1 MNKLIRL
8 ELKRNS
14 LKPYHIA
21 VSIITVVILSFLYLL
36 SAIPRMEATDADA
49 EMFMSYDFIVG
60 LDNIVSMAVFSI
72 MSAAMASKFIIE
84 EYAEKRAIMLFS
96 YPVERKKI
104 IDTKIITVFSYTVIS
119 MLLCNGISLTVFLVT
134 ESLFPLCPD
143 TIDIGL
149 ILNCISSMLCYSL
162 LAGLLGI
169 ISLWFGFR
177 KKSAIVTIISACIV
191 VSVLCQVIAMTL
203 FTRFILIIILA
214 VIFLTAMLAWTSLRY
229 QVKNM
234 EV

>member
-1 MNKLIRL
+1 MNKLTRL

-21 VSIITVVILSFLYLL
+21 VSIITVVTLSFLYLL
-36 SAIPRMEATDADA
+36 AAIPRMDAADTDA

-72 MSAAMASKFIIE
+72 MSAAMASKFIVE
-84 EYAEKRAIMLFS
+84 EYAGKRAIMLFS
-96 YPVERKKI
+96 YPIDRKKL

-119 MLLCNGISLTVFLVT
+119 MLLCNGISLTIFFVT

-162 LAGLLGI
+162 SAGLLGI

-177 KKSAIVTIISACIV
+177 KKSTIVTIISACIV
-191 VSVLCQVIAMTL
+191 VSV
-203 FTRFILIIILA
+203 
-214 VIFLTAMLAWTSLRY
+214 FL
-229 QVKNM
+229 
-234 EV
+234 

>member
-1 MNKLIRL
+1 MNKLTRL

-14 LKPYHIA
+14 LKPYYIA
-21 VSIITVVILSFLYLL
+21 VSIITIVILSFLYLL
-36 SAIPRMEATDADA
+36 AAIPRMDATDTDA

-72 MSAAMASKFIIE
+72 MSAAMASKLIVE
-84 EYAEKRAIMLFS
+84 EYAGKRAIMLFS
-96 YPVERKKI
+96 YPVDRKKI
-104 IDTKIITVFSYTVIS
+104 IDTKIITVLSYTVIS
-119 MLLCNGISLTVFLVT
+119 MLLCNGISLTIFLVT

-143 TIDIGL
+143 TIDTGL

-162 LAGLLGI
+162 SAGLLGI

-177 KKSAIVTIISACIV
+177 KKSTIVTIISACIV

-203 FTRFILIIILA
+203 FTRFVLIIILA

>member
-1 MNKLIRL
+1 MNKLTRL

-14 LKPYHIA
+14 LKPYYIA
-21 VSIITVVILSFLYLL
+21 VSIITIVILSFLYLL
-36 SAIPRMEATDADA
+36 AAIPRMDATNTDA

-72 MSAAMASKFIIE
+72 MSAAMASKFIVE
-84 EYAEKRAIMLFS
+84 EYAGKRAIMLFS
-96 YPVERKKI
+96 YPVDRKKI

-119 MLLCNGISLTVFLVT
+119 MLLCNGISLTIFLVT

-149 ILNCISSMLCYSL
+149 ISNCISSMLCYSL
-162 LAGLLGI
+162 SAGLLGI
-169 ISLWFGFR
+169 LSLWFGFK
-177 KKSAIVTIISACIV
+177 KKSTIVTIISACIIA
-191 VSVLCQVIAMTL
+191 SVLCQVIAMTL
-203 FTRFILIIILA
+203 FTRFVLIIILA

>member
-1 MNKLIRL
+1 MNKLTRL

-14 LKPYHIA
+14 LKPYYIA
-21 VSIITVVILSFLYLL
+21 VSIITIVILSFLYLL
-36 SAIPRMEATDADA
+36 AAIPRTDATDTDA

-72 MSAAMASKFIIE
+72 MSAAMASKFIVE
-84 EYAEKRAIMLFS
+84 EYAGKRAIMLFS
-96 YPVERKKI
+96 YPVDRKKI

-119 MLLCNGISLTVFLVT
+119 MLLCNGISLTIFFVT
-134 ESLFPLCPD
+134 ESLFPLCQD
-143 TIDIGL
+143 TIDTGL
-149 ILNCISSMLCYSL
+149 ILNCISSILCYSL
-162 LAGLLGI
+162 SAGLLGI

-177 KKSAIVTIISACIV
+177 KKSTIVTIISACIIA
-191 VSVLCQVIAMTL
+191 SVLCQVIAMTL
-203 FTRFILIIILA
+203 FTRFVLIIILA

>member
-1 MNKLIRL
+1 MNKLTRL

-36 SAIPRMEATDADA
+36 AAIPRMDATDTDA

-72 MSAAMASKFIIE
+72 MSAAMASKFIVE
-84 EYAEKRAIMLFS
+84 EYAGKRAIMLFS
-96 YPVERKKI
+96 YPVDRKKI
-104 IDTKIITVFSYTVIS
+104 IDTKIITVLSYTVIS
-119 MLLCNGISLTVFLVT
+119 MLLCNGISLTIFLVT

-177 KKSAIVTIISACIV
+177 KKSTIVTIISACIV

-203 FTRFILIIILA
+203 FIRFVLIIILA

>member
-1 MNKLIRL
+1 MNKLTRL

-14 LKPYHIA
+14 LKPYYIA
-21 VSIITVVILSFLYLL
+21 VSIITIVILSFLYLL
-36 SAIPRMEATDADA
+36 AAIPRTDATDTDA

-72 MSAAMASKFIIE
+72 MSAAMASKFIVE
-84 EYAEKRAIMLFS
+84 EYAGKRAIMLFS
-96 YPVERKKI
+96 YPVDRKKI

-119 MLLCNGISLTVFLVT
+119 MLLCNGISLTIFFVT
-134 ESLFPLCPD
+134 ESLFPLCQD
-143 TIDIGL
+143 TIDTGL
-149 ILNCISSMLCYSL
+149 ILNCISSILCYSL
-162 LAGLLGI
+162 SAGLLGI

-177 KKSAIVTIISACIV
+177 KKSTIVTIISACIIA
-191 VSVLCQVIAMTL
+191 SVLCQVIAMTL
-203 FTRFILIIILA
+203 FTRFVLIIILA
-214 VIFLTAMLAWTSLRY
+214 VIFLTAMLAWTSLCY

>member
-1 MNKLIRL
+1 MNKLTRL

-36 SAIPRMEATDADA
+36 AAIPRMDAADADA
-49 EMFMSYDFIVG
+49 EMFMSYDFIIG

-72 MSAAMASKFIIE
+72 MSAAMASKFIVE
-84 EYAEKRAIMLFS
+84 EYAGKRAIMLFS
-96 YPVERKKI
+96 YPVDRKKI

-119 MLLCNGISLTVFLVT
+119 MLLCNGVSLTIFWVT
-134 ESLFPLCPD
+134 ESLFPLCSD

-149 ILNCISSMLCYSL
+149 ILNCITSMLCYSL
-162 LAGLLGI
+162 SAGLLGI

-203 FTRFILIIILA
+203 FTRFVLIIILA

>member
-1 MNKLIRL
+1 MNKLTRL

-14 LKPYHIA
+14 LKPYYIA
-21 VSIITVVILSFLYLL
+21 VSIITIVILSFLYLL
-36 SAIPRMEATDADA
+36 AAIPRTDATDTDA

-72 MSAAMASKFIIE
+72 MSAAMASKFIVE
-84 EYAEKRAIMLFS
+84 EYAGKRAIMLFS
-96 YPVERKKI
+96 YPVDRKKI

-119 MLLCNGISLTVFLVT
+119 MLLCNGISLTIFFVT
-134 ESLFPLCPD
+134 ESLFPLCQD
-143 TIDIGL
+143 TIDTGL
-149 ILNCISSMLCYSL
+149 ILNCIASILCYSL
-162 LAGLLGI
+162 SAGLLGI

-177 KKSAIVTIISACIV
+177 KKSTIVTIISACIIA
-191 VSVLCQVIAMTL
+191 SVLCQVIAMTL
-203 FTRFILIIILA
+203 FTRFVLIIILA

>member
-1 MNKLIRL
+1 MNKLARL

-36 SAIPRMEATDADA
+36 AAIPRMDTADTDA
-49 EMFMSYDFIVG
+49 EMFMSYDFIIG

-72 MSAAMASKFIIE
+72 MSAAMASKFIVE
-84 EYAEKRAIMLFS
+84 EYAGKRAILLFS
-96 YPVERKKI
+96 YPVDRKKI

-119 MLLCNGISLTVFLVT
+119 MLFCNGISFTIFLVT
-134 ESLFPLCPD
+134 ESLCPLCQD
-143 TIDIGL
+143 TIDTGL
-149 ILNCISSMLCYSL
+149 ILNCISSMLCFSL
-162 LAGLLGI
+162 SAGLLGI

-177 KKSAIVTIISACIV
+177 KKSTIATIISACIV

-203 FTRFILIIILA
+203 FTRFVLIIILA

>member
-1 MNKLIRL
+1 MNKLTRL

-14 LKPYHIA
+14 LKPYYIA
-21 VSIITVVILSFLYLL
+21 VSIITIVILSFLYLL
-36 SAIPRMEATDADA
+36 AAIPRMDATDTDA

-72 MSAAMASKFIIE
+72 MSAAMASKFIVE
-84 EYAEKRAIMLFS
+84 EYAGKRAIMLFS
-96 YPVERKKI
+96 YPVDRKKI

-119 MLLCNGISLTVFLVT
+119 MLLCNGISLTIFFVT
-134 ESLFPLCPD
+134 ESLFPLCQD
-143 TIDIGL
+143 TIDTGL
-149 ILNCISSMLCYSL
+149 ILNCISSILCYSL
-162 LAGLLGI
+162 SAGLLGI

-177 KKSAIVTIISACIV
+177 KKSTIVTIISACIIA
-191 VSVLCQVIAMTL
+191 SVLCQVIAMTL
-203 FTRFILIIILA
+203 FTRFVLIIILA
-214 VIFLTAMLAWTSLRY
+214 VIFLTAMLAWTSLCY

>member
-1 MNKLIRL
+1 MNKLTRL

-36 SAIPRMEATDADA
+36 AAIPRMDATDTDA

-72 MSAAMASKFIIE
+72 MSAAMASKFIVE
-84 EYAEKRAIMLFS
+84 EYAGKRAIMLFS
-96 YPVERKKI
+96 YPVDRKKI
-104 IDTKIITVFSYTVIS
+104 IDTKIITVLSYTVIS
-119 MLLCNGISLTVFLVT
+119 MLLCNGISLTIFLVT

-143 TIDIGL
+143 TIDTGL

-162 LAGLLGI
+162 SAGLLGI

-177 KKSAIVTIISACIV
+177 KKSTIVTIISACIV
-191 VSVLCQVIAMTL
+191 VSVLCQVIAITL
-203 FTRFILIIILA
+203 FTHFF
-214 VIFLTAMLAWTSLRY
+214 VIHR
-229 QVKNM
+229 KC
-234 EV
+234 

>member
-1 MNKLIRL
+1 MNKLTRL

-36 SAIPRMEATDADA
+36 AAIPRTDATDTDA

-72 MSAAMASKFIIE
+72 MSAAMASKLIVE
-84 EYAEKRAIMLFS
+84 EYAGKRAIMLFS
-96 YPVERKKI
+96 YPVDRKKI
-104 IDTKIITVFSYTVIS
+104 IDTKIITVLSYTVIS
-119 MLLCNGISLTVFLVT
+119 MLLCNGISLTIFLVT

-143 TIDIGL
+143 TIDTGL

-162 LAGLLGI
+162 SAGLLGI

-177 KKSAIVTIISACIV
+177 KKSTIVTIISACIIA
-191 VSVLCQVIAMTL
+191 SVLCQVIAMTL
-203 FTRFILIIILA
+203 FTRFVLIIILA

>member
-1 MNKLIRL
+1 MNKLTRL

-36 SAIPRMEATDADA
+36 AAIPRMDATDTDA

-72 MSAAMASKFIIE
+72 MSAAMASKFIVE
-84 EYAEKRAIMLFS
+84 EYAGKRAIMLFS
-96 YPVERKKI
+96 YPVDRKKI
-104 IDTKIITVFSYTVIS
+104 IDTKIITVLSYTVIS
-119 MLLCNGISLTVFLVT
+119 MLLCNGISLTIFFVT
-134 ESLFPLCPD
+134 ESLFPLCQD
-143 TIDIGL
+143 TIDTGL
-149 ILNCISSMLCYSL
+149 ILNCIASILCYSL
-162 LAGLLGI
+162 SAGLLGI

-177 KKSAIVTIISACIV
+177 KKSTIVTIISACIIA
-191 VSVLCQVIAMTL
+191 SVLCQVIAMTL
-203 FTRFILIIILA
+203 FTRFVLIIILA